1 MISALRELR
10 VENGEWRMDDLQR
23 VMKYFET
30 IVKIPH
36 CSREAGELREYLARF
51 GRERGYEVLEDG
63 AGNLLM
69 RRGEPRLCLQ
79 AHYDMVCV
87 GRAPRIKAVEIGG
100 WLQARESSLGAD
112 NGMAIAMMMVL
123 MEEGAELEFLL
134 TADEEIGLIG
144 AKALAFDLKS
154 DYLLNLDTEEAGEVY
169 IGCAGGVDLI
179 GTKRCDTMTDDR
191 PLRRVRLSGLSGGHS
206 GVDIDR
212 GIPNAIKELA
222 AYLLERE
229 GVAVVA
235 FRGGERRNS
244 IPAAAEALVRYEGE
258 WPEAEHLSVE
268 AMEDRGE
275 KVLADSEAL
284 LGFLATVPHGVVEH
298 NGELGIPETSLNLA
312 LAEFS
317 AEGCRVDYSLRAMSD
332 KELEELTVRTETLL
346 ARHGFAVKRE
356 DRYPAWKPEINDF
369 TRLVQEKLEEE
380 FGHSE
385 LKAIHAGL
393 ECGILSERYPGIK
406 MASIGP
412 TIEYPHSVRERV
424 ELASVERTFRALRK
438 IVEGVRNRAT
448 E

>member
-1 MISALRELR
+1 M
-10 VENGEWRMDDLQR
+10 MKDLKR
-23 VMKYFET
+23 ILEHFET
-30 IVKIPH
+30 ITKIPH
-36 CSREAGELREYLARF
+36 CSREVGALREFLARF
-51 GRERGYEVLEDG
+51 GLERGYEVLED
-63 AGNLLM
+63 AVGNLLM

-87 GRAPRIKAVEIGG
+87 GRAPEIETVEIGG
-100 WLQARESSLGAD
+100 WLQAKESSLGAD
-112 NGMAIAMMMVL
+112 NGMAVAMMMAL
-123 MEEGAELEFLL
+123 MEEGKELEFLL

-179 GTKRCDTMTDDR
+179 ARKRCETVADNR
-191 PLRRVRLSGLSGGHS
+191 PLWRVHLAGLPGGHS
-206 GVDIDR
+206 GVDIDKE
-212 GIPNAIKELA
+212 IPNAIKELA

-229 GVAVVA
+229 GAALVS

-268 AMEDRGE
+268 PAEDRGE
-275 KVLADSEAL
+275 GVLADSEAL
-284 LGFLATVPHGVVEH
+284 LGFLSTTPHGVVEP

-312 LAEFS
+312 MVDLS
-317 AEGCRVDYSLRAMSD
+317 EGNCRIDYSLRAMSD
-332 KELEELTVRTETLL
+332 EELEALTVRTETLL
-346 ARHGFAVKRE
+346 GRHGFATRRE

-393 ECGILSERYPGIK
+393 ECGILSEKYPAIK

-412 TIEYPHSVRERV
+412 TIESPHSTRERV
-424 ELASVERTFRALRK
+424 ELASVGRTFRALKK
-438 IVEGVRNRAT
+438 IVTAMND
-448 E
+448 